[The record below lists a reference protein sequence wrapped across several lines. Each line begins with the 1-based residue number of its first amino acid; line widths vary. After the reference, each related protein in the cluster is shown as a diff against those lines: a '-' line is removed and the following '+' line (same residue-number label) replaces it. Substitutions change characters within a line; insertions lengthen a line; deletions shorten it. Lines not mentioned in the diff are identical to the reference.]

1 MKTLKAFFAALLLI
15 VPFMTQQTLAQGSGT
30 VDGVNRAQRP
40 LAGPPPD
47 ITFPPYET
55 FTLSNGLKV
64 FLVQDPR
71 PSVTMRLL
79 VRGGNALDNDKT
91 GLADAVADLITNGAG
106 KLSASEFAD
115 QIDFIGG
122 SVSGSASPDAINVIG
137 SGLKKHLPQV
147 LDLFGNAVMNPT
159 YPEDE
164 IQKYKALQI
173 SGLEANKKEADF
185 LATYAVAKMLYGNS
199 PLGKMPTEAS
209 LSSITRDDIV
219 RYHKQL
225 FVPNNSTLAVV
236 GDLSKS
242 ELKKMLEGK
251 FGSWKA
257 SATLPPPA
265 PKMMKP
271 KGGHVILVD
280 RPTSVQSILR
290 VVGPGPE
297 YTDKNRT
304 RTFLVNSVLGGGT
317 GLGNRLAMNL
327 RETHAYT
334 YTPYSYFTANDF
346 GGYFLAAADVRNEV
360 TDSALVQLLFEV
372 NRMATEHVTKE
383 ELTLNVQSAV
393 GNYLMSLANPTTTAI
408 RVQNIDFYKLPTDYY
423 DRLVEIY
430 NTTTADHILEL
441 AKQFFRKADMNIVVV
456 GKASEVKEK
465 LQAFG
470 DVQVWDEDL
479 NPVKEVSA
487 DDLGITADQ
496 AWAKMLDAVGGK
508 DNLRKIKSISQE
520 GTGSISFGPQTMSGA
535 VKMTQ
540 AYPNKLY
547 QELSV
552 NGMTMQQQFSDGE
565 SVVIIAQGNKMP
577 LSPEDQKKA
586 IAGNYM
592 LSEAWLDELGGS
604 LSLKGT
610 KNVEGRETVII
621 EVQIPDASTQLYYLD
636 RETFLPMQIEDE
648 NSSTRYFDWVKV
660 DGGIKRPSG
669 MLVSLGQG
677 AELKVSNISYTIN
690 GTIDE
695 KIFQAP

>member
-15 VPFMTQQTLAQGSGT
+15 IPFMTQQTLAQGSGT

-40 LAGPPPD
+40 LAGPAPD

-79 VRGGNALDNDKT
+79 VRGGNALDNEKT

-236 GDLSKS
+236 GDLSKN

-257 SATLPPPA
+257 NAALPPPA
-265 PKMMKP
+265 PKMMTP

-372 NRMATEHVTKE
+372 NRMATEPVTKE

-408 RVQNIDFYKLPTDYY
+408 RVQNIDFYKLPNDYY

-508 DNLRKIKSISQE
+508 SNLRQIKSISQE
-520 GTGSISFGPQTMSGA
+520 GSGSISFGPQTMDGA
-535 VKMTQ
+535 IKMTQ

-565 SVVIIAQGNKMP
+565 SVVVIAQGNKMP

-610 KNVEGRETVII
+610 KSVEGRETVII
-621 EVQIPDASTQLYYLD
+621 EVQIPDAPTQLYYLD

-677 AELKVSNISYTIN
+677 AELKISNISYTIN
-690 GTIDE
+690 GTVDE